1 MKKFILKIGQFSH
14 SSKDLIINQ
23 MVTSSKL
30 GYEKN
35 NSFQSQ
41 FGISFLRILAT
52 LSVIVIHVS
61 GPLVVKFGE
70 ISSFDWNVANFYDS
84 ISRYSVPLFFMIS
97 GSLLLSQ
104 DYGFIEFLKKRVGKI
119 LPPFLFWSLMYSIL
133 NRYVFISEVFN
144 VSKVVKDVL
153 YGSEYHFWFIY
164 ALIGVYLFTPILQNW
179 IKNALQK
186 EILYV
191 LIIWILTL
199 IINIPGLKI
208 YFPRIDLSY
217 FSGFLGYFILGYYLK
232 QYIAKEKLISVLLII
247 FGGLITILG
256 TYFFSINDAKF
267 YSYFYE
273 YLNLN
278 TLMVSSG
285 IFLLFKKIEI
295 SNEKINLI
303 VLNLNQCCFGIYLIH
318 PLVLKLLILI
328 GLDVHILNPVVSI
341 LIVSIGC
348 FLVCF
353 FIISCLKKLKYGY
366 LIS

>member
-1 MKKFILKIGQFSH
+1 MKKLIFKIGQFPH
-14 SSKDLIINQ
+14 LSKDFIITQ

-35 NSFQSQ
+35 NSFQTP

-70 ISSFDWNVANFYDS
+70 ISSFDWNVANFFDS
-84 ISRYSVPLFFMIS
+84 ISRYSVPVFFMIS
-97 GSLLLSQ
+97 GSLLLGQ
-104 DYGFIEFLKKRVGKI
+104 DYGFIEFLKKRLGKI

-133 NRYVFISEVFN
+133 NRYVFSSEIFN
-144 VSKVVKDVL
+144 VSKVVKDMF
-153 YGSEYHFWFIY
+153 YGSEYHLWFIY
-164 ALIGVYLFTPILQNW
+164 TLIGVYLFTPILQKW

-199 IINIPGLKI
+199 IIDIPGLKI
-208 YFPRIDLSY
+208 YFPRIDFSY
-217 FSGFLGYFILGYYLK
+217 FSGFLGYFVLGYYLK
-232 QYIAKEKLISVLLII
+232 QYSAKEKLIPVLFVIL
-247 FGGLITILG
+247 GVLITILG
-256 TYFFSINDAKF
+256 TYIFTVKNAKF
-267 YSYFYE
+267 YYYFYE

-285 IFLLFKKIEI
+285 VFLLFKKMEI
-295 SNEKINLI
+295 SNKKINSI
-303 VLNLNQCCFGIYLIH
+303 VINLNQCCFGIYLIH
-318 PLVLKLLILI
+318 PLVLKLFKLS
-328 GLDVHILNPVVSI
+328 GLDVYVLSPVVSI
-341 LIVSIGC
+341 LIVSIVC
-348 FLVCF
+348 FLLCF